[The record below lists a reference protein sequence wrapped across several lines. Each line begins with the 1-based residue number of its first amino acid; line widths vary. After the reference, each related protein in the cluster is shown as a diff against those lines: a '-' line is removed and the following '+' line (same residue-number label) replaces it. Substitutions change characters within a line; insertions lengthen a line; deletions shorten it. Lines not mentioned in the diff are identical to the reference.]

1 MPTLVLGAI
10 QINGNPNPD
19 GNLLSQEKAKQ
30 IASDLMATKAVI
42 DAKAVA
48 IGTHW
53 VVLYQDLENNRSN
66 IYLLDSTWHWDN
78 VRTPAQKI
86 KIGDISYGF
95 NYAPS
100 RKEVN
105 VMESIPYVD
114 QGNGRPPHRRRF
126 MPAATMPTTEEV
138 AAWIP
143 TAFSAPVQSGTF
155 GDYAAHYCPVKKR
168 AWLYVVQDRHY
179 LIVADKDMEQA
190 PTMREVTNW
199 VVDFLNGRLN
209 EELADLAKAA

>member
-1 MPTLVLGAI
+1 MQTLVLGAVEI
-10 QINGNPNPD
+10 GDKPNPN
-19 GNLLSQEKAKQ
+19 GSLLSQEQAEQ

-53 VVLYQDLENNRSN
+53 VVLYQDLENKRSN
-66 IYLLDSTWHWDN
+66 IYLLDSPWHWDN
-78 VRTPAQKI
+78 MRTPAQKI
-86 KIGDISYGF
+86 KIGNISYGF

-105 VMESIPYVD
+105 VMESIPYID
-114 QGNGRPPHRRRF
+114 QGNRPPHRRRF

-143 TAFSAPVQSGTF
+143 TAFSPPVQSNTF
-155 GDYAAHYCPVKKR
+155 ADYAAHYCPVKKH
-168 AWLYVVQDRHY
+168 AWLYVIQNRHY
-179 LIVADKDMEQA
+179 RIVADKDMEQT
-190 PTMREVTNW
+190 PTPQQVTNW

-209 EELADLAKAA
+209 EELAKLIATAA